1 MKQYFILCISFFVSL
16 PLLSQP
22 GKNMKWFNEPVQW
35 KINNSSVVLSTDPQT
50 DFWRTTFYKYI
61 KDNGHFYFQEK
72 EGDFE
77 CSVKITGSFAELY
90 DQAGL
95 MIRID
100 SSQWIKS
107 GVEFANGTI
116 NISTVFT
123 RTFSDWSVIPLKEV
137 PASVWLKLVRKN
149 DSIELSYSLDGKIYN
164 MQRLGYFSPK
174 VKAKIG
180 IMAAAPDGKGF
191 SVTFDNFALKLIK

>member
-1 MKQYFILCISFFVSL
+1 MKQSLVLCIACFASL
-16 PLLSQP
+16 SLLGQP
-22 GKNMKWFNEPVQW
+22 GKNMKWFNEPAQW
-35 KINNSSVVLSTDPQT
+35 KITNNSVVLTTDTQT

-61 KDNGHFYFQEK
+61 KDNGHFYYQEK

-116 NISTVFT
+116 NISAVFT
-123 RTFSDWSVIPLKEV
+123 RVFSDWSVIALKEA

-149 DSIELSYSLDGKIYN
+149 DSVELSYSVDGKIYT
-164 MQRLGYFSPK
+164 MQRLGYFPPK

-191 SVTFDNFALKLIK
+191 SVTLDDFAVKSIK